1 MDKTPVSQLGE
12 PTPLNKKDDPRRRS
26 VASDGIKVEYF
37 VFGSGPETLLMIP
50 GNGRWADDLAGI
62 ASAIAVAGFSVVTIN
77 HRGIGGSEGPL
88 EKATLH
94 DLASD
99 VWRVADDLKLT
110 NVHLAG
116 KTYGQRIM
124 RTASADQPDRVLS
137 LITMGCGGEFLPSEE
152 VQNAYRR
159 MNEPD
164 IGREE
169 WVKLNAF
176 ANFARAN
183 ADKSKLGFGGSYPE
197 VGNLQLAITN
207 RTPLDEWW
215 QGGTAPM
222 LVIQGLEDKVAVPQ
236 NAFNV
241 ATKRPRTWLAGIP
254 NCGHNMVFEQPDEV
268 AEHIVAFLKRLGCL
282 DGIRR
287 VAVAD

>member
-1 MDKTPVSQLGE
+1 MDEIPGSQLGE
-12 PTPLNKKDDPRRRS
+12 PTPLKKKDDLRGRN

-37 VFGSGPETLLMIP
+37 VFGSGRETLLMIP
-50 GNGRWADDLAGI
+50 GLGRWANDLDGI
-62 ASAIAVAGFSVVTIN
+62 ANAIAGAGFGVVTIN

-99 VWRVADDLKLT
+99 VWKVADDLKLT
-110 NVHLAG
+110 KVHLAG

-137 LITMGCGGEFLPSEE
+137 LIAMGCGGEILPSEE

-164 IGREE
+164 IGQEE
-169 WVKLNAF
+169 WLKLNAF
-176 ANFARAN
+176 TNFAKAN
-183 ADKSKLGFGGSYPE
+183 ANKSKLGLGGSYPE
-197 VGNLQLAITN
+197 EARAQGAITN

-222 LVIQGLEDKVAVPQ
+222 LVVQGLEDKVAVPQ

-241 ATKRPRTWLAGIP
+241 ATKRPKTWLAGIP
-254 NCGHNMVFEQPDEV
+254 NCGHNMVFEQPDDV
-268 AEHIVAFLKRLGCL
+268 TEHIVAFLKRLGCS
-282 DGIRR
+282 D
-287 VAVAD
+287 VASASQ

>member
-1 MDKTPVSQLGE
+1 MDETPRSQLGE
-12 PTPLNKKDDPRRRS
+12 PTTLNRKDNIRRRR
-26 VASDGIKVEYF
+26 VATDGIKVEYF
-37 VFGSGPETLLMIP
+37 VFGSGPETVLMIA
-50 GNGRWADDLAGI
+50 GNGRWANDLDGI
-62 ASAIAVAGFSVVTIN
+62 ADAIARAGFGAVTIN

-88 EKATLH
+88 DNVTLH

-99 VWRVADDLKLT
+99 VWKVADNLKLSK
-110 NVHLAG
+110 VHLAG

-137 LITMGCGGEFLPSEE
+137 LIAMGCGGEILPPEE

-164 IGREE
+164 IGQEE
-169 WVKLNAF
+169 WVELNAF
-176 ANFARAN
+176 ANFAKAN
-183 ADKSKLGFGGSYPE
+183 TDKSRLGLGGSYPE
-197 VGNLQLAITN
+197 VAKAQLAITN

-222 LVIQGLEDKVAVPQ
+222 LVVQGLEDRVAVPQ
-236 NAFNV
+236 NAFNL
-241 ATKRPRTWLAGIP
+241 AIKRPDTWLVGIP

-268 AEHIVAFLKRLGCL
+268 AEQIVAFLKRLG
-282 DGIRR
+282 GRVPQARR
-287 VAVAD
+287 L

>member
-1 MDKTPVSQLGE
+1 MDETPGSQLGE
-12 PTPLNKKDDPRRRS
+12 PTPLKKKDDLHGRN

-37 VFGSGPETLLMIP
+37 VFGSGRETLLMIP
-50 GNGRWADDLAGI
+50 GLGRWANDLDGI
-62 ASAIAVAGFSVVTIN
+62 ANAIAGAGFGVVTIN

-99 VWRVADDLKLT
+99 VWKVADDLKLT
-110 NVHLAG
+110 EVHLAG

-137 LITMGCGGEFLPSEE
+137 LIAMGCGGEILPSEE

-164 IGREE
+164 IGQEE
-169 WVKLNAF
+169 WLKLNAF
-176 ANFARAN
+176 ANFAKAN
-183 ADKSKLGFGGSYPE
+183 ADKSRLGLGGSYPE
-197 VGNLQLAITN
+197 VARAQWAITN

-222 LVIQGLEDKVAVPQ
+222 LVVQGLEDKVAVPQ

-241 ATKRPRTWLAGIP
+241 ATKRPKTWLAGIP
-254 NCGHNMVFEQPDEV
+254 NCGHNMVFEQPDDV
-268 AEHIVAFLKRLGCL
+268 AEHIVAFLKRLGSSN
-282 DGIRR
+282 
-287 VAVAD
+287 VASASQ

>member
-1 MDKTPVSQLGE
+1 MDEIPGSLLAE
-12 PTPLNKKDDPRRRS
+12 PTPLSTKDNLRRRS

-50 GNGRWADDLAGI
+50 GNGRWANDLDGI
-62 ASAIAVAGFSVVTIN
+62 ANAIARAGFGVITIN

-99 VWRVADDLKLT
+99 VWKVADDLKLT
-110 NVHLAG
+110 KVHLAG
-116 KTYGQRIM
+116 KAYGQRIM
-124 RTASADQPDRVLS
+124 RTASADRPDRVLS
-137 LITMGCGGEFLPSEE
+137 LIAMGCGGEILPSEE

-164 IGREE
+164 VSQQE
-169 WVKLNAF
+169 WLKLYAF
-176 ANFARAN
+176 ANFAKAN
-183 ADKSKLGFGGSYPE
+183 AAKSKLGLGGSYPK
-197 VGNLQLAITN
+197 VANLQVAINN
-207 RTPLDEWW
+207 RTPLEEWW

-222 LVIQGLEDKVAVPQ
+222 LVVQGLEDEVAVPQ

-241 ATKRPRTWLAGIP
+241 ATKRPKTWLAGIP
-254 NCGHNMVFEQPDEV
+254 NCGHNIVFEQPEEV
-268 AEHIVAFLKRLGCL
+268 AEHIVAFLKRLSTSGATS
-282 DGIRR
+282 
-287 VAVAD
+287 VSQ